1 MRAIALITTV
11 IAVIMSTTSMQAE
24 PRRFS
29 PEEQT
34 LVDLSNRKWQWM
46 ADKNV
51 TELAKLFHRE
61 ATFVHM
67 GGTWGKERELA
78 VIADGFIWYKHTEI
92 HTQEAKLADGVGFVY
107 SDIQMTS
114 EVGGREVSF
123 PLHGVGGLRPQR
135 RSVAAGGADLHPYG
149 GQETGAKRVNAKIP
163 GHISAI
169 GFVGEK
175 NRLPLQRSFLRIAV
189 MAACNQLSEKGKHS
203 RRRPAIGFNSPP
215 PTSVLQPPPFV

>member
-11 IAVIMSTTSMQAE
+11 IAVIMSTTNMQAE
-24 PRRFS
+24 SRRFS

-67 GGTWGKERELA
+67 GGTVGQGARA
-78 VIADGFIWYKHTEI
+78 GGHRRRI
-92 HTQEAKLADGVGFVY
+92 HLVQAHGNTHAGGEA
-107 SDIQMTS
+107 
-114 EVGGREVSF
+114 GRRRGLRVQRHPNDLRGRRARSQL
-123 PLHGVGGLRPQR
+123 PLHGVGGLRLQR

-215 PTSVLQPPPFV
+215 TSVLQPPPFV